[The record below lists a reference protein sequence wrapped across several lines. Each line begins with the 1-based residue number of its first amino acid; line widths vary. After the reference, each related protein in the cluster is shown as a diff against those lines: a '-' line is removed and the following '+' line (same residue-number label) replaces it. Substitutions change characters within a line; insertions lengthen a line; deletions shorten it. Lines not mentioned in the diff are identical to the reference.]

1 MKNLP
6 MTISTTHCKLKGFE
20 TRSFSLK
27 LREMNGEDGTG
38 FILGNNLYKE
48 YNRSANR
55 SFQQTFIKILKE
67 NTNFILQ

>member
-6 MTISTTHCKLKGFE
+6 MTISTTHCKLIGFE

-27 LREMNGEDGTG
+27 LREMSGEEGTG
-38 FILGNNLYKE
+38 FILGNTLYNE
-48 YNRSANR
+48 NNRSVNR
-55 SFQQTFIKILKE
+55 SFQQTIIKILKE